1 MVTSARIRFRVSP
14 RDVPAEKAA
23 RRLHLTLFEF
33 EQKKDELFRRGFPR
47 ADETTGMFDL
57 LAIDAWMD
65 QRGKPSTSP
74 DRPKDAREVLAGRF
88 K

>member
-1 MVTSARIRFRVSP
+1 MTGARIRFRVSP

-23 RRLHLTLFEF
+23 RRLHLTLCEF
-33 EQKKDELFRRGFPR
+33 EQKKDELFGRGFPYP
-47 ADETTGMFDL
+47 DPTTGMYDL
-57 LAIDAWMD
+57 VAIDTWMD
-65 QRGKPSTSP
+65 QRGKPSMAP